1 MRHVPWHVKGVRPEA
16 REVARDAARRSGLS
30 VGEWLNS
37 IIIDADANA
46 DAEAEPV
53 AAAAPSRRE
62 TRGDVQ
68 SIGGADVRFAAIGR
82 QIDKM
87 KRRIDD
93 LLRAGNGRT
102 AAPLPSD
109 SSPAHLADAIMRID
123 RELQGLRRNGGHA
136 LADGVDEAFAE
147 ISARQQAL
155 DAEYAEPHAAGTSI
169 AGPPAVDLG
178 VIELQLRDI
187 TERINGLQGSCR
199 ADGIAAALARSA
211 EDTAPRQ
218 AIEGMEKELRRLA
231 SRLDAAEPPPQ
242 LDRIVDSMRHDLAD
256 ISRRID
262 TLPQRG
268 AAPIEDRIRAL
279 SDQVAKLAVPPRAED
294 IASALRSDF
303 ADIRAALRHASAQPN
318 GAAIEEQVRALAQDV
333 AKLHPPLRAA
343 DVADAVRR
351 DLADVSA
358 ALHNAMPTSAL
369 AALEQEVRSLNARIE
384 ANRMSQPDSPALADL
399 ERADLERALADI
411 SERLG
416 AMTPAEDLAT
426 LNETIKELS
435 RKADAI
441 ASDHAAPDLLR
452 QLEQAIAA
460 LHGLASQVASQDAVA
475 ALSRDIQ
482 GLAER
487 IDRGS
492 RQEPDIMSAL
502 ERRLAEMTD
511 VLGRTHAPSGPVIP
525 ADFDT
530 VIKRLADR
538 LEAIQIPTVDPAT
551 LKNLEQRVAG
561 LADKLDASQDR
572 LGRIDLVERGMGEVA
587 EQLKELR
594 AQNEKKLQ
602 DIQHQLV
609 TTTAEAIS
617 APAEA
622 IRRDVATLK
631 EIHSSADRRTQ
642 DTFEA
647 VYSTIE
653 QVADRLAAIE
663 QNFGERKSA
672 SAPAPAGPEPVGLS
686 PVTIADAP
694 AIVPSAA
701 PIPDRAAAAV
711 TQFPPAIQLRPS
723 KPAPDPASKSPAPAP
738 TAPIAPIAPAAGG
751 RVMSDLPPDAPLE
764 PGSGAR
770 RVRMVANAIDRI
782 AASEAANA
790 AAAGAKPPEPASPA
804 RANFVAAARRA
815 AQAVASE
822 HADAATVRGERA
834 APTPTGKSRAT
845 LAQRMG
851 SRVKSVFLFI
861 SVILIVLGALRLAL
875 DLFHEP
881 EGPASDPPAPADAVP
896 PTSPQQQLPADAPRP
911 GKGAGLTAPMPI
923 TRNATGFAGTTTLGQ
938 GPASGVLRDFA
949 FPVTAP
955 RSVLAGPLGP
965 ASTPAAAPAPVTAPV
980 EPAALATTGSVP
992 APASSPQVPQGHD
1005 TAMSAEPQPT
1015 APREPPRDLTTDALP
1030 ATIGSKALIA
1040 AATAGEPG
1048 ASYEIA
1054 SRYAEGR
1061 NVPQDLALA
1070 AAWFERAT
1078 RSGMAP
1084 AQFRLGSMYEKGLG
1098 LKRDLQ
1104 EARRLY
1110 LAAAD
1115 RGNAKAM
1122 HNLAVLY
1129 AEGIDGKPDY
1139 PAAAQWFRK
1148 AAGYG
1153 VVDSQYNLAILYARG
1168 VGIGQS
1174 LAESYKW
1181 FALAA
1186 KGGDKDASK
1195 KRDDI
1200 ASRLEPRQLE
1210 AAKQAVEA
1218 FVAEHQPEEANAT
1231 KAPPGGWDQVV
1242 AAAPTKPKAGR

>member
-37 IIIDADANA
+37 IIIDAKA
-46 DAEAEPV
+46 DGEAEPITV
-53 AAAAPSRRE
+53 AAPRHE
-62 TRGDVQ
+62 TRGDRQ
-68 SIGGADVRFAAIGR
+68 SIGAAEMRFAAIGR
-82 QIDKM
+82 HIEEM

-93 LLRAGNGRT
+93 LSRSGNGRT
-102 AAPLPSD
+102 TAVAPGDGAPD
-109 SSPAHLADAIMRID
+109 HLADAIMRID
-123 RELQGLRRNGGHA
+123 RELQGLRRSGGHA
-136 LADGVDEAFAE
+136 ASADGVDEAFAE

-155 DAEYAEPHAAGTSI
+155 DAEFAESHAAGTSI
-169 AGPPAVDLG
+169 PSASVPIDLG
-178 VIELQLRDI
+178 AIERQLHDI
-187 TERINGLQGSCR
+187 AEQINGLQGPCR
-199 ADGIAAALARSA
+199 ADGVAAALARNV
-211 EDTAPRQ
+211 EELTPRH
-218 AIEGMEKELRRLA
+218 AIEGIENELRRLA
-231 SRLDAAEPPPQ
+231 TRLDAAPSAPQ
-242 LDRIVDSMRHDLAD
+242 LDRIVNSLRHDLAD

-262 TLPQRG
+262 TPPQRDT
-268 AAPIEDRIRAL
+268 APIEDRIRAL
-279 SDQVAKLAVPPRAED
+279 SDQVAKLEAPPRAED
-294 IASALRSDF
+294 IASALRTDF
-303 ADIRAALRHASAQPN
+303 ADIRTALRHANAQPHA
-318 GAAIEEQVRALAQDV
+318 AAIEEQVRVLAQDV

-358 ALHNAMPTSAL
+358 ALRNAMPTSAL

-384 ANRMSQPDSPALADL
+384 ANRMSQPESPAL
-399 ERADLERALADI
+399 ADLERALADI
-411 SERLG
+411 SERLR

-426 LNETIKELS
+426 LNETIKQLS

-441 ASDHAAPDLLR
+441 ASDHAAPELLR

-460 LHGLASQVASQDAVA
+460 LHGLASQVASHDAVA

-482 GLAER
+482 GLGDR
-487 IDRGS
+487 IDRAV
-492 RQEPDIMSAL
+492 RQEPDIMSTL
-502 ERRLAEMTD
+502 DRRLAEMTD
-511 VLGRTHAPSGPVIP
+511 VLGRTHAGGTVIP
-525 ADFDT
+525 ADFDAL
-530 VIKRLADR
+530 IKRLADR
-538 LEAIQIPTVDPAT
+538 LEAIQVPAVDPAT

-572 LGRIDLVERGMGEVA
+572 LGRLDLVERGMGEVA
-587 EQLKELR
+587 QQLKELR

-631 EIHSSADRRTQ
+631 EIQSSVDRRTH

-647 VYSTIE
+647 IYSTIE
-653 QVADRLAAIE
+653 QVADRLAGIE
-663 QNFGERKSA
+663 QNLGERKSA
-672 SAPAPAGPEPVGLS
+672 SAPAGPEPAGGP
-686 PVTIADAP
+686 PVNIADAP
-694 AIVPSAA
+694 TIVPSAA
-701 PIPDRAAAAV
+701 PVPDRAAAVAA
-711 TQFPPAIQLRPS
+711 QSPPTVQLRPA
-723 KPAPDPASKSPAPAP
+723 KPAPDPASATPAAPAV
-738 TAPIAPIAPAAGG
+738 AKG
-751 RVMSDLPPDAPLE
+751 RVMSSLPSAAPEGPRVMPDLPPDAPLE

-790 AAAGAKPPEPASPA
+790 AVGGAAKPADAAAPA

-822 HADAATVRGERA
+822 HADAATARGERA
-834 APTPTGKSRAT
+834 APTPAGQSRAT
-845 LAQRMG
+845 LAKRMG

-875 DLFHEP
+875 DLFHGP
-881 EGPASDPPAPADAVP
+881 EGPALEQPAPSDAVP
-896 PTSPQQQLPADAPRP
+896 PTSPDEQSPPADAPRP
-911 GKGAGLTAPMPI
+911 GKGAGLTAPLPI
-923 TRNATGFAGTTTLGQ
+923 ARNATGFAGTTTLGQ
-938 GPASGVLRDFA
+938 GPASGVLSDFA
-949 FPVTAP
+949 FPANASRSILAQP
-955 RSVLAGPLGP
+955 RTP
-965 ASTPAAAPAPVTAPV
+965 ASTVAAAPAGVAAGVESAAPS
-980 EPAALATTGSVP
+980 TTGSVP
-992 APASSPQVPQGHD
+992 APTSSPQMPQSRD
-1005 TAMSAEPQPT
+1005 TALPAEPQPT
-1015 APREPPRDLTTDALP
+1015 AREPARDLSTDALP

-1048 ASYEIA
+1048 ASYEVA

-1070 AAWFERAT
+1070 AAWFERAA

-1098 LKRDLQ
+1098 LKKDLQ

-1110 LAAAD
+1110 VAAAD
-1115 RGNAKAM
+1115 RGNAKSM

-1168 VGIGQS
+1168 VGVEQS

-1195 KRDDI
+1195 KRDDV
-1200 ASRLEPRQLE
+1200 ASRLEARQLD
-1210 AAKQAVEA
+1210 AAKQSVEA
-1218 FVAEHQPEEANAT
+1218 FVAERQPEEANAT

-1242 AAAPTKPKAGR
+1242 AAAPTRTKAGR